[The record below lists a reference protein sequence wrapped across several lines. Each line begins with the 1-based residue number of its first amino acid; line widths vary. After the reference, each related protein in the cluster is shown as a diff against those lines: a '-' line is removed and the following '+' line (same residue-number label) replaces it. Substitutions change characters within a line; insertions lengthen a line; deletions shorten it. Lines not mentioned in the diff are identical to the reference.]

1 MLNTRFEDASSSRW
15 EVSSGFYF
23 LVLLWTPKRQ
33 KLIEKARELNTSDFP
48 VIELQE
54 RIREICFEYLIEAQV
69 DGDRLLGRGAWRV
82 RSIALGHGVG
92 CRSNRRR

>member
-1 MLNTRFEDASSSRW
+1 
-15 EVSSGFYF
+15 
-23 LVLLWTPKRQ
+23 VLLWTPKRQ

-92 CRSNRRR
+92 VGATDGVDPLDRDPDARS

>member
-1 MLNTRFEDASSSRW
+1 VLNARFEDASSSRW

-23 LVLLWTPKRQ
+23 LVLLWTPK
-33 KLIEKARELNTSDFP
+33 EKARELNTSDFP

-54 RIREICFEYLIEAQV
+54 RIREIRFEYLIEAQV